1 MIGGMAKG
9 RKRRKG
15 ETFESEVRRQ
25 FEPVADRLGLTEE
38 ETTCRMAGVSAVEYV
53 RGGLTYS
60 WNCDTWEG
68 YMWIH
73 IVLDLDDARYAT
85 RLSHLV
91 TGTQPKGD
99 QPLVHNCR
107 SWLVLQRAVE
117 SHTLWVE
124 RLHPHLIAPDA
135 PDLIL
140 ASGGKKATSVMP
152 DASRQRPCPKATSHS
167 HGEQDL

>member
-15 ETFESEVRRQ
+15 ETFETEVRRQ
-25 FEPVADRLGLTEE
+25 FGPVAERFGLTEE
-38 ETTCRMAGVSAVEYV
+38 VSADRMTGVDGVDYV

-68 YMWIH
+68 YLWVH
-73 IVLDLDDARYAT
+73 IRLMLGDARYFT
-85 RLSHLV
+85 DLNRLVAGVQS
-91 TGTQPKGD
+91 KGD
-99 QPLVHNCR
+99 QALLDNCR

-135 PDLIL
+135 PDFIL
-140 ASGGKKATSVMP
+140 AAGGEKGPQPET
-152 DASRQRPCPKATSHS
+152 DA
-167 HGEQDL
+167 

>member
-15 ETFESEVRRQ
+15 ETFVSEVRRQ
-25 FEPVADRLGLTEE
+25 FGPVAERLGLTEE
-38 ETTCRMAGVSAVEYV
+38 ESADRMTGVDGVSYV

-68 YMWIH
+68 YMWVH
-73 IVLDLDDARYAT
+73 IILGLDDVRYST
-85 RLSHLV
+85 DLNRLV
-91 TGTQPKGD
+91 TGTQPEGD
-99 QPLVHNCR
+99 RVLLDNCR

-117 SHTLWVE
+117 SHTRWVE

-135 PDLIL
+135 PEYIL
-140 ASGGKKATSVMP
+140 AAGGQKVVP
-152 DASRQRPCPKATSHS
+152 DACPRQPRPETDA
-167 HGEQDL
+167 

>member
-25 FEPVADRLGLTEE
+25 FGPVAVRLGLAEE
-38 ETTCRMAGVSAVEYV
+38 GSTGRFAVSGEVTYV

-60 WNCDTWEG
+60 WDWDMREG
-68 YMWIH
+68 YMWVH
-73 IVLDLDDARYAT
+73 ILLDLDDARYVT
-85 RLSHLV
+85 GLSELV

-99 QPLVHNCR
+99 QLLLDNCR

-135 PDLIL
+135 PDFIL
-140 ASGGKKATSVMP
+140 ATGGKKAFLATP
-152 DASRQRPCPKATSHS
+152 DAARQRPCPET
-167 HGEQDL
+167 DLA

>member
-1 MIGGMAKG
+1 MAKG

-25 FEPVADRLGLTEE
+25 FAPVADRLGLTEE
-38 ETTCRMAGVSAVEYV
+38 ESTDRMVGVSEVKYV
-53 RGGLTYS
+53 GGGLTYS

-68 YMWIH
+68 HMWIH
-73 IVLDLDDARYAT
+73 IVLDLDDARYFT
-85 RLSHLV
+85 SLSELV

-99 QPLVHNCR
+99 QKLLCNCR

-117 SHTLWVE
+117 SHTMWVE
-124 RLHPHLIAPDA
+124 RLHPHLIASDA

-140 ASGGKKATSVMP
+140 ASGGKKARSAMP
-152 DASRQRPCPKATSHS
+152 DASQQRPCPKT
-167 HGEQDL
+167 DLA